1 MRLCLSNNTMMVFL
15 VVSQIAPVFPKYSTL
30 DLGAQSPCFHETL
43 LEEAYTDVIKE
54 ADVGAR
60 WRG

>member
-1 MRLCLSNNTMMVFL
+1 MMVFL
-15 VVSQIAPVFPKYSTL
+15 VVSQIAPIFPKYSTL

-43 LEEAYTDVIKE
+43 IEEVYKDVIKE

-60 WRG
+60 RRG